1 MKNNI
6 LMNFEEPS
14 DIQLIELM
22 NEVATK
28 AKSKALIERKHL
40 SEKVTNEIM
49 AVQSRI
55 NANKK

>member
-14 DIQLIELM
+14 DIQLVELM

-40 SEKVTNEIM
+40 SEKVTNEIK

-55 NANKK
+55 KANKK